1 MAQVRKKPRAVHI
14 LESIETFG
22 SLLARSWTPYVD
34 MAEQDNLL
42 LIKVELPGVLLE
54 DISVT
59 LRSNVVTLEG
69 IKKEGE
75 ISPTYACYYCVERV
89 YGKFRREIG
98 LPFLVH
104 IDQAKATLADGIL
117 EITLKRMEDRRGQ
130 SYHVPIQKV
139 ETSRK
144 L

>member
-1 MAQVRKKPRAVHI
+1 MASDKKKPRAVHI
-14 LESIETFG
+14 LESMETFG
-22 SLLARSWTPYVD
+22 SLLVGSWTPYVD

-42 LIKVELPGVLLE
+42 LIKVELPGVLLD

-69 IKKEGE
+69 IKKEAE
-75 ISPTYACYYCVERV
+75 VSRTYACYYRVERV
-89 YGKFRREIG
+89 YGKFRREIS
-98 LPFLVH
+98 LPFLVDIRH
-104 IDQAKATLADGIL
+104 ARATLSDGIL

-130 SYHVPIQKV
+130 GYQVPIQKT
-139 ETSRK
+139 ETTRK